1 MKRAK
6 QHGRSNSSHT
16 RSPLEEKMIALT
28 RDLQTHKKNVKEV
41 FEKFVGEVSTKVNG
55 LAKLVG
61 QQQAQIGVLAGAGE
75 GMDQNILAM
84 GEMLKEVFGQLSMV
98 DEMLKVLDFK
108 KDDKP
113 LEEHVDVDAVKATAL
128 AWYQEV
134 LTDSYDKAK
143 KRMETHRAAQAAAK
157 EETEKL
163 KAQVS
168 ADTKERERIEA
179 EIRGKQ
185 GEVALSTPTSD
196 EPHVPEGATIF
207 GG

>member
-1 MKRAK
+1 MKRVK
-6 QHGRSNSSHT
+6 PGRSNSSHT

-28 RDLQTHKKNVKEV
+28 RDLQAHKQNVREI
-41 FEKFVGEVSTKVNG
+41 FEKFTTDVADKVNG
-55 LAKLVG
+55 LARLVG
-61 QQQAQIGVLAGAGE
+61 QQQAQIGVLAGSGE
-75 GMDQNILAM
+75 GMDQNLLAM

-108 KDDKP
+108 KDDKS
-113 LEEHVDVDAVKATAL
+113 LEEHVDMDAVKKTAL
-128 AWYQEV
+128 AWYQDV

-143 KRMETHRAAQAAAK
+143 KRMETHRVAQAEAK
-157 EETEKL
+157 EATEKI

-168 ADTKERERIEA
+168 ADTKERERMEQEA
-179 EIRGKQ
+179 KGT
-185 GEVALSTPTSD
+185 GSTIVTPAPATA